1 MKLIRGARV
10 MDPASGL
17 DAVRDIVIGDD
28 GRIAGIAESGADG
41 KAASYDEI
49 IDARGWVAAPGFVDV
64 HVHFRDP
71 GQTYKEDIVTGAAAA
86 AAGGYTT
93 VVCMANTSPCVDCVD
108 VLREL
113 RERQEHLPI
122 HVLQTANVTYGM
134 KGEILTDMEALRTAG
149 AAGFTDDG
157 IPIRDERLLEQAL
170 RMCSQ
175 LDVPISLHEEDPELM
190 LSPGVN
196 KGKVSD
202 MLGLGGAP
210 AEAEYTLAARDIM
223 LNRDIG
229 ARLDIQHVS
238 STETVRVI
246 REAKKSGI
254 RVYAEVTPSHL
265 SATEELVLTKGALAR
280 VNPPLR
286 TEQDRQA
293 LIEGLADG
301 TIDMIATDHA
311 PHSRGEKAQSID
323 KAPSGIIGLETALGL
338 VITHTVRTGQV
349 PLMTAIR
356 ALTLN
361 PARLYGLDAGELR
374 VGGPADIV
382 LFDPDE
388 EWTVPESFSS
398 KSANSPFIGER
409 LCGKVKMTIISGRI
423 CHRAPRSCGGDD

>member
-28 GRIAGIAESGADG
+28 GRIAGIAASGADG

-113 RERQEHLPI
+113 RERQEYLPI

-134 KGEILTDMEALRTAG
+134 KGEILTDMVALRAAG
-149 AAGFTDDG
+149 AVGFTDDG

-196 KGKVSD
+196 KGRVSD
-202 MLGLGGAP
+202 ALGLGGAP

-238 STETVRVI
+238 SSETVRVI
-246 REAKKSGI
+246 REAKKAGI

-265 SATEELVLTKGALAR
+265 SGTEELVLAKGALAR

-286 TEQDRQA
+286 TERDRQA

-311 PHSRGEKAQSID
+311 PHSRGEKAQPID

-361 PARLYGLDAGELR
+361 PARLYRLDAGELR
-374 VGGPADIV
+374 VGDPADIV

-388 EWTVPESFSS
+388 EWTVPESFCS

-409 LCGKVKMTIISGRI
+409 LCGKVKMTICKGEIVARE
-423 CHRAPRSCGGDD
+423 